1 MTEQQVSTTTGAGAA
16 LSEPAV
22 QDLKSRLRG
31 DLIRPGD
38 AAYDTARRV
47 YNGMIDRHPALIARC
62 ANVADVITAVNFGR
76 DQGLLIAIRGG
87 GHNGPGFGSCDDG
100 LVIDLSM
107 MKSTRVDPASQTVR
121 VEAGCTSGD
130 VDHATHL
137 FGLAVPFGIVST
149 TGVAGLTL
157 GGGTGYLTRKY
168 GLTIDNLL
176 EADVVLADGSFVTA
190 SKAQHADLF
199 WALCGG
205 GGNFGVVTS
214 FLFQAHPV
222 HTVYA
227 GPIFWEAT
235 HAQAVMRAYRDFLPT
250 APEELGAFVGLKTVP
265 SLDPFPRDYWG
276 RRACAVISSYNGSAV
291 EGEKV
296 MAHLLNSLP
305 PPIFN
310 WMGAMPFP
318 AMQALF
324 DPFFPKGL
332 QWYWKGDFVKSLSD
346 AAIDMHIAQ
355 AAKAPS
361 ELSLMHLYPIDG
373 AVHRVP
379 QEATAWNTRE
389 ATWSMV
395 IAGIDP
401 DPKGADALKT
411 WGRAYW
417 KAVHPF
423 NLEGVYVNFM
433 MDDEV
438 DGRIQATY
446 GDNYPR
452 LVEVKNC
459 YDPTNLFHVNQN
471 IKPTM

>member
-1 MTEQQVSTTTGAGAA
+1 M
-16 LSEPAV
+16 LSETAI
-22 QDLKSRLRG
+22 KNFKANLRG
-31 DLIRPGD
+31 ELIQRSD
-38 AAYDTARRV
+38 ERYEEARKL
-47 YNGMIDRHPALIARC
+47 YNGMIDKRPLMIARC
-62 ANVADVITAVNFGR
+62 VDVADVITAVNFGR
-76 DQGLLIAIRGG
+76 DLDLLTAIRGG

-107 MKSTRVDPASQTVR
+107 MKSVRVDPATRRVR
-121 VEAGCTSGD
+121 VDPGCTSGD
-130 VDHATHL
+130 VDHATHA

-190 SKAQHADLF
+190 SQSLNPDLF
-199 WALCGG
+199 WALRGG

-222 HTVYA
+222 STVYA
-227 GPIFWEAT
+227 GPIFWDAA
-235 HAQAVMRAYRDFLPT
+235 HARDVMRAYRDFLPT
-250 APEELGAFVGLKTVP
+250 APEELGAFVGLKTVL
-265 SLDPFPRDYWG
+265 STDPFPKDYWG
-276 RRACAVISSYNGSAV
+276 WRACAVISSYNGGAE

-296 MAHLLNSLP
+296 MAKLLRSVP
-305 PPIFN
+305 KPIFN

-318 AMQALF
+318 AMQTLF

-332 QWYWKGDFVKSLSD
+332 QWYWKGDFVKSLPD
-346 AAIDMHIAQ
+346 EAIDTHIAQ

-361 ELSLMHLYPIDG
+361 GLSLMHLYPIDG

-379 QEATAWNTRE
+379 KDATAWTARE

-395 IAGIDP
+395 ITGIDS
-401 DPKGADALKT
+401 DPKQAEALKT
-411 WGRAYW
+411 WGREYW

-423 NLEGVYVNFM
+423 NLEGAYVNFM
-433 MDDEV
+433 MDDEAA
-438 DGRIQATY
+438 GRVQATY
-446 GDNYPR
+446 GGNYKR
-452 LVEVKNC
+452 LASVKAK
-459 YDPTNLFHVNQN
+459 YDPKNLFRVNQN
-471 IKPTM
+471 IQPMVS